1 MAVALLVAHPPDG
14 PAPVAAD
21 DLPSAFRGPG
31 AVADSAADSVADAA
45 DDPVRAPADDPA
57 LDPATTPF
65 SVLGGPDTL
74 VLLGGGVDYALLSAD
89 GSGEVGRGDV
99 FWRPRGSL
107 DCSPSAT
114 PFGATGTDFSIHVES
129 TFPVAGTVEGTVGVP
144 TSDCRR
150 AAGTWRGTGGD
161 LAGREGTLVV
171 SRRDDGLVRVALGP

>member
-1 MAVALLVAHPPDG
+1 M
-14 PAPVAAD
+14 
-21 DLPSAFRGPG
+21 
-31 AVADSAADSVADAA
+31 
-45 DDPVRAPADDPA
+45 RAPADDPA

-65 SVLGGPDTL
+65 SVLGGPETL

-129 TFPVAGTVEGTVGVP
+129 TFPVAGTVAGTVGVP